1 MKTTIYIVEDDGDIA
16 ELIDFNLSVQGY
28 ETKVISNGDEAYD
41 LIIEYPPDL
50 LLLDLSLPGLSG
62 IEIAKY
68 VRSSPEVKDL
78 PIIMLTARSQE
89 TDKIIGLKTGADDY
103 ITKPFSVKEL
113 SARIE
118 AILRRTKKH
127 YDEMLTNGNL
137 TLELGSRIVRCN
149 EDVVTLT
156 PKEFEI
162 LSALIKANGN
172 VVSRLQLV
180 EKVWGNE
187 DAADEHTV
195 NVNIKRLR
203 DKLNDCSKYIKTV
216 HGLGYR
222 INPQ

>member
-68 VRSSPEVKDL
+68 IRSNPEVKDL

-113 SARIE
+113 TARIE

-127 YDEMLTNGNL
+127 YDEILTNGNL
-137 TLELGSRIVRCN
+137 TLELGTRIVRCN

-222 INPQ
+222 INLQ

>member
-68 VRSSPEVKDL
+68 VRSNPEVKDL